1 MKKVKKCLFTLCGG
15 LVLINLP
22 IRFAQAQINLFSIQD
37 EIKLGQ
43 QVARQVESDP
53 KNRILDEKQYPEAYR
68 HLRRIT
74 NTILNSGQVRYRNEF
89 PWQVKI
95 IHNDS
100 ILNAFCAPGGFIYVY
115 TGIIKFLDTEDQF
128 AGVLAHEI
136 AHADRR
142 HATTNLT
149 RMYGIAALTE
159 IILGKNPNR
168 LVQIA
173 QGLLGL
179 QFSRNHERDADN
191 QSVLYLCHTHYAPN
205 GAAGFFEKMLQRRSA
220 EPPAFLSTHPAS
232 SDRIRDINAAASTMN
247 CPSKQ
252 GDKNYQAFKASLPR

>member
-1 MKKVKKCLFTLCGG
+1 MKKS
-15 LVLINLP
+15 VLITCFLWLL
-22 IRFAQAQINLFSIQD
+22 RVLSADAQINLFSIED

-53 KNRILDEKQYPEAYR
+53 KNRILDEKKYAESYR

-74 NTILNSGQVRYRNEF
+74 DAILNSGQVRYRKEF

-100 ILNAFCAPGGFIYVY
+100 ILNAFCAPGGYIYVY
-115 TGIIKFLDTEDQF
+115 TGIIKFLDTEDQL
-128 AGVLAHEI
+128 AGVMAHEI

-142 HATTNLT
+142 HSTSNLT
-149 RMYGIAALTE
+149 KMYGISALTD
-159 IILGKNPNR
+159 IIFGKNQSR
-168 LVQIA
+168 LTQIA
-173 QGLLGL
+173 QGLIGL

-191 QSVLYLCHTHYAPN
+191 QSVIYLCNTEYEAN
-205 GAAGFFEKMLQRRSA
+205 GAAGFFEKMLQMRTA

-232 SDRIRDINAAASTMN
+232 ASRVRDINAAARARN
-247 CPSKQ
+247 CTTKKSQ
-252 GDKNYQAFKASLPR
+252 KNYQDLKKSLPK

>member
-1 MKKVKKCLFTLCGG
+1 MRKILLTLCC
-15 LVLINLP
+15 LHALTV
-22 IRFAQAQINLFSIQD
+22 FSATAQINLFSLED
-37 EIKLGQ
+37 EIKLGR
-43 QVARQVESDP
+43 QVAQQVESDP
-53 KNRILDEKQYPEAYR
+53 KNRILDERRFPEAYR

-74 NTILNSGQVRYRNEF
+74 ANILNSGQIRHRDVF
-89 PWQVKI
+89 PWEVKI

-100 ILNAFCAPGGFIYVY
+100 VLNAFCAPGGFIYVY

-128 AGVLAHEI
+128 AGVMAHEI

-159 IILGKNPNR
+159 VILGKNPGR
-168 LVQIA
+168 LAQIA

-191 QSVLYLCHTHYAPN
+191 QSVIYLCNTEYAAN
-205 GAAGFFEKMLQRRSA
+205 GAAGFFEKMLQMRAA

-232 SDRIRDINAAASTMN
+232 SARVRDINAAARTRN
-247 CPSKQ
+247 CSLRNSNR
-252 GDKNYQAFKASLPR
+252 DYQAFKNSLPK